1 MQLVQSAHAAFEA
14 GRQELPPD
22 IEGAEKPY
30 IVVCETA
37 DEASLREAATMLD
50 NCGIPYEMFTE
61 DDLGGQATALCT
73 LLLNDEQRSKLA
85 HWKTWKKPAEKRA
98 HEGV

>member
-1 MQLVQSAHAAFEA
+1 MQLVQASHAAFEA

-22 IEGAEKPY
+22 PEGAEKPY
-30 IVVCETA
+30 VVVCETA

-50 NCGIPYEMFTE
+50 NCGIQYEVFHE

-73 LLLNDEQRSKLA
+73 LLLNKEQRAKLA
-85 HWKTWKKPAEKRA
+85 GWKTWRCP
-98 HEGV
+98 